1 MWDWIRYIAGWLAVV
16 IALAPMVLGIGW
28 AIYEGSVLPRLVPR
42 AEIQA
47 MADEVMRK
55 HPEDPEEW
63 AFMEEES
70 AWYRSHTFEQGKWHR
85 VRKVIRRRLLAGD
98 WPPAA

>member
-1 MWDWIRYIAGWLAVV
+1 MLDWIRYIVGWLPAIFALSPIVLAVGWV
-16 IALAPMVLGIGW
+16 IYDMEIR
-28 AIYEGSVLPRLVPR
+28 PRLVPR
-42 AEIQA
+42 AEIEA

-85 VRKVIRRRLLAGD
+85 VRKVIRRRLLSGD
-98 WPPAA
+98 YRPAA

>member
-1 MWDWIRYIAGWLAVV
+1 MLDWIRYIVGWLPAIFALLPIVLA
-16 IALAPMVLGIGW
+16 IAWVFYDMEIR
-28 AIYEGSVLPRLVPR
+28 PRLVPR
-42 AEIQA
+42 EEIEA
-47 MADEVMRK
+47 MAEKVMRE

-85 VRKVIRRRLLAGD
+85 VRKVIRLRLLAGG
-98 WPPAA
+98 